1 MTILTSVTEIEDRI
15 VEGVRD
21 IQRPVVDYVRKSV
34 EQAEGRLPKLSYPKV
49 SYPKVS
55 YPKLNLP
62 EVNFPEL
69 SYPLRDELAEVVETQ
84 VAFAK
89 ALFET
94 QRAFVT
100 ELVDAVSPLVETGAA
115 ATTTTTTGAGAGAG
129 ADEPVV
135 AATPATTAKKPVT
148 KVTRKSAAKVTRK
161 PAAKAK
167 ATKVTRSTKA

>member
-1 MTILTSVTEIEDRI
+1 MPILTSVTEIEDRI

-34 EQAEGRLPKLSYPKV
+34 EQAEGRVPKL

-62 EVNFPEL
+62 KVNAPKL
-69 SYPLRDELAEVVETQ
+69 NLPKVTYPQVTYPKGLPTRADVAEVVETQ

-94 QRAFVT
+94 QRTFVT
-100 ELVDAVSPLVETGAA
+100 ELFDAVSPLVET
-115 ATTTTTTGAGAGAG
+115 ATPTA

-135 AATPATTAKKPVT
+135 EATPAAPAPATPAKK
-148 KVTRKSAAKVTRK
+148 ATRK

-167 ATKVTRSTKA
+167 ATKPSKA

>member
-34 EQAEGRLPKLSYPKV
+34 EQAEGRVPKLSYPKV
-49 SYPKVS
+49 SYPKLS
-55 YPKLNLP
+55 YPKLTVTYPKNLP
-62 EVNFPEL
+62 QPAEV
-69 SYPLRDELAEVVETQ
+69 AEVVETQ

-100 ELVDAVSPLVETGAA
+100 ELFDAVSPLVES
-115 ATTTTTTGAGAGAG
+115 ATSTAV
-129 ADEPVV
+129 DEPVV
-135 AATPATTAKKPVT
+135 AVTPATSAPAATSTP
-148 KVTRKSAAKVTRK
+148 TRKVTRK
-161 PAAKAK
+161 PAVKVK
-167 ATKVTRSTKA
+167 ATKVTKPTKA